1 MFKPESIWGDLKAR
15 GRNLHHL
22 EASMLKSVEDIEA
35 TIIASSS
42 SRVSG
47 LTYLLVERLLPPPDW
62 AAEDVLDRPS
72 SLPDAGCSGHGHP
85 TVVFLDH
92 SKCHK
97 LHDAY
102 LQLLGPEHEYSK
114 LWERCALCTC
124 EPLPS
129 MT

>member
-1 MFKPESIWGDLKAR
+1 
-15 GRNLHHL
+15 
-22 EASMLKSVEDIEA
+22 MLKSVEDIEA
-35 TIIASSS
+35 AVIASSS

-47 LTYLLVERLLPPPDW
+47 LTSLLFEGLLPPPDW
-62 AAEDVLDRPS
+62 AAEEDVLDRSS

-85 TVVFLDH
+85 AVVFLDH

-114 LWERCALCTC
+114 LWERCALCTY

-129 MT
+129 MM